1 MNKMKVL
8 LLCLLLLLSGA
19 LQAETRYVTDILKVT
34 MRSGESSSHR
44 ILRMLNSGTAIEVLE
59 SNSESGY
66 SKIRT
71 SGGQI
76 GYVLNRQLMVKPS
89 ARSQLTSMEQ
99 QLQELQEAPG
109 KLSSKLAD
117 LQQQHK
123 ALQAAHKE
131 LMQIKKK
138 LDSNLQN
145 IQRTASSA
153 IRISNE
159 RNELRTQVKE
169 LTRQVGELKQENRDL
184 SNKATRDWFLIGA
197 GVIIAGILIG
207 LILPHLRFQ
216 RRRNDWGSL

>member
-44 ILRMLNSGTAIEVLE
+44 ILRMLNSGTSVEVLE

-216 RRRNDWGSL
+216 RRRNEWGSL

>member
-1 MNKMKVL
+1 MNKMKAL

-19 LQAETRYVTDILKVT
+19 LQAETRYVTDLLKVT

-44 ILRMLNSGTAIEVLE
+44 ILRMLNSGTAVEVLE

-76 GYVLNRQLMVKPS
+76 GYILNRQLMVKPS

-99 QLQELQEAPG
+99 RLQELQEAPG

-123 ALQAAHKE
+123 ALQAAHNE

>member
-1 MNKMKVL
+1 MNKIKVL
-8 LLCLLLLLSGA
+8 LLCLLLLLSGT

-44 ILRMLNSGTAIEVLE
+44 ILRMLNSGTAVEVLE

-99 QLQELQEAPG
+99 QLQALQEAPG

-117 LQQQHK
+117 LQKQHK

-131 LMQIKKK
+131 LRQIKKK

-169 LTRQVGELKQENRDL
+169 LSRQVGELKQENRDL

>member
-44 ILRMLNSGTAIEVLE
+44 ILRMLNSGTAVEVLE

-76 GYVLNRQLMVKPS
+76 GYILNRQLMVKPS

-99 QLQELQEAPG
+99 RLQKLQEAPG

-117 LQQQHK
+117 LQKQHK

-216 RRRNDWGSL
+216 RRRNEWGSL